1 MASETC
7 RTQRA
12 KMLMSGGRRRK
23 RLSTSARRMVLTLTR
38 LPANWA
44 RNELVK
50 KNSPYYDGAHCI
62 EMIPAVHSSST
73 FVFIVFWV
81 SHASSAEF
89 SYFGIHSK
97 HGRKSFKIWRRRRDR
112 FSKKHFTVCFFGDTL
127 NATS

>member
-1 MASETC
+1 METERRRRHDELSSVPITVREAIQAVPDAGTNVLFARPNESSFVETC

-62 EMIPAVHSSST
+62 EMIPAV
-73 FVFIVFWV
+73 
-81 SHASSAEF
+81 
-89 SYFGIHSK
+89 
-97 HGRKSFKIWRRRRDR
+97 R
-112 FSKKHFTVCFFGDTL
+112 
-127 NATS
+127 TS